1 MPSQDYPARLEE
13 VLDAIAE
20 ALVNPDGGTGWS
32 ATQLY
37 IFNKEFGLAGCP
49 PLLAFGVSMVAPVI
63 WTFGNDEQ
71 KAKYLPDI
79 LNFNTWWCQGYSEP
93 GSGSDLASLKT
104 KAVLENDHYI
114 VNGFLHEDKDGRLL
128 DVATMDV
135 FAKTESEALDKAS
148 KLVEKK
154 YYRVA
159 SVVTHDDEKC
169 SVKGHN

>member
-1 MPSQDYPARLEE
+1 MEHY
-13 VLDAIAE
+13 
-20 ALVNPDGGTGWS
+20 
-32 ATQLY
+32 
-37 IFNKEFGLAGCP
+37 
-49 PLLAFGVSMVAPVI
+49 
-63 WTFGNDEQ
+63 
-71 KAKYLPDI
+71 
-79 LNFNTWWCQGYSEP
+79 
-93 GSGSDLASLKT
+93 
-104 KAVLENDHYI
+104 HYI
-114 VNGFLHEDKDGRLL
+114 VNGFLHEDKDCRLL